1 MTWSNRVVR
10 AEVNGH
16 PSLMYADRPSSVGS
30 VVADSARWSEREY
43 LVHGQTRVTFAQHAT
58 SVTGASRRLLAAGIR
73 AGDRVG
79 VFAAN
84 SPDWVTTFFSIL
96 RIGAIAVPFN
106 GWWVEREVRDG
117 LLLVSPRVVVADT
130 RRAERLPIGI
140 KTLDIADLAS
150 PEGIPEDG
158 HSAVE
163 ECVPDLAEN
172 DPAVILFTA
181 GTTGTPKG
189 AVLSQRALIANLQ
202 TLLILARKLP
212 HEIPDAIPP
221 TVTLVG
227 LPLFHIGAIQLIL
240 VPLVTGGKIV
250 FLEGRFDAGLVLRM
264 IEDEG
269 VTMFSGVPTMME
281 RLLRHPDRPERDL
294 SSLRTIVLGGSPV
307 SRQLLARVAEALPQT
322 QRHLGQT
329 YGLTEAG
336 GVVSTGV
343 GAELERKGS
352 AGLIAPV
359 VEVRIE
365 NPSRDGSGEVLVRS
379 PAAMDGYWNVT
390 DDATIDPDGWIR
402 TGDVGHVDED
412 RHLYIT
418 GRVKD
423 IIVRGGENVSAV
435 AVESVIHNHPGIR
448 EVAVVGLPDPDLGE
462 LVAAAVTVEHAGEVS
477 VPELTE
483 WSRRQLAG
491 FEVPSRW
498 WIRTAALPTND
509 AGKVLKRELVREWP
523 DVPTAEGN

>member
-1 MTWSNRVVR
+1 
-10 AEVNGH
+10 
-16 PSLMYADRPSSVGS
+16 MYADRPSSVGS
-30 VVADSARWSEREY
+30 VVEESTRWSDREY
-43 LVHGQTRVTFAQHAT
+43 LVYGHTRLTFAQHARTVT
-58 SVTGASRRLLAAGIR
+58 SASRRLLASGIR

-106 GWWVEREVRDG
+106 GWWAEREVREG
-117 LLLVSPRVVVADT
+117 LALVSPRVVVADS
-130 RRAERLPIGI
+130 RRAERLPIAI
-140 KTLDIADLAS
+140 KTLDIANLAS
-150 PEGIPEDG
+150 PEGIPGYG
-158 HSAVE
+158 HRAME
-163 ECVPDLAEN
+163 ECGPEPAED
-172 DPAVILFTA
+172 DPALILFTA
-181 GTTGTPKG
+181 GTTGSPKG
-189 AVLSQRALIANLQ
+189 AVLSHRALIANLQ
-202 TLLILARKLP
+202 TLLIVARKLP
-212 HEIPDAIPP
+212 HEVPDASQP

-250 FLEGRFDAGLVLRM
+250 FLEGRFDAGLVLGVM
-264 IEDEG
+264 EDEG

-281 RLLRHPDRPERDL
+281 RLLRHPDRPQRDL
-294 SSLRTIVLGGSPV
+294 SSVRTIVLGGSPV
-307 SRQLLARVAEALPQT
+307 SRELLTRVAEALPRT
-322 QRHLGQT
+322 RRHLGQT

-343 GAELERKGS
+343 GAELARKGS
-352 AGLIAPV
+352 SGRIAPV

-365 NPSRDGSGEVLVRS
+365 NPSRDGDGEVLVRS
-379 PAAMDGYWNVT
+379 PAAMDGYWNVA
-390 DDATIDPDGWIR
+390 DDRTIDPDGWIR
-402 TGDVGHVDED
+402 TGDVGYIDED

-418 GRVKD
+418 GRLKD

-435 AVESVIHNHPGIR
+435 AVESVIQNHPGIR

-462 LVAAAVTVEHAGEVS
+462 VVAAAVTVAPASEVS

-483 WSRRQLAG
+483 WSRRHLAT

-498 WIRTAALPTND
+498 WIRTMALPTND

-523 DVPTAEGN
+523 HGTAAEGS

>member
-1 MTWSNRVVR
+1 MWSNRVVR
-10 AEVNGH
+10 GQVNGH
-16 PSLMYADRPSSVGS
+16 PSLMYADRPTSVGS
-30 VVADSARWSEREY
+30 VVGESTRWSDREY
-43 LVHGQTRVTFAQHAT
+43 LVHGQTRLKFGQHART
-58 SVTGASRRLLAAGIR
+58 VTGASRRLLAAGIR

-106 GWWVEREVRDG
+106 GWWVEREVREG
-117 LLLVSPRVVVADT
+117 LCLVSPRVVVADS
-130 RRAERLPIGI
+130 RRAERLPIGV
-140 KTLDIADLAS
+140 KTLDIADLAC
-150 PEGIPEDG
+150 PEAIPEDA
-158 HSAVE
+158 HPARE
-163 ECVPDLAEN
+163 ECGPEPAEN

-181 GTTGTPKG
+181 GTTATPKA
-189 AVLSQRALIANLQ
+189 AVLSHRALIANLQ
-202 TLLILARKLP
+202 TLLIVARKLP
-212 HEIPDAIPP
+212 HEIPDTIHP

-250 FLEGRFDAGLVLRM
+250 FLEGRFDAELVLRVM
-264 IEDEG
+264 EAEE

-281 RLLRHPDRPERDL
+281 RLLRHPDRPQRDL

-307 SRQLLARVAEALPQT
+307 GRDLLARVAEALPQT
-322 QRHLGQT
+322 QRHLGET

-343 GAELERKGS
+343 GPELERKGS
-352 AGLIAPV
+352 SGRIAPV

-365 NPSRDGSGEVLVRS
+365 NPSRDGEGEVLIRS

-390 DDATIDPDGWIR
+390 DDGTIDPDGWIR
-402 TGDVGHVDED
+402 TGDVGHTDED

-435 AVESVIHNHPGIR
+435 AVESVIHNHPDVR
-448 EVAVVGLPDPDLGE
+448 EVAVVGLPDSYLGE
-462 LVAAAVTVEHAGEVS
+462 LVAAAVTVERAGVVS
-477 VPELTE
+477 VPELIE
-483 WSRRQLAG
+483 WSRRELAA

-523 DVPTAEGN
+523 DVATAEGN

>member
-1 MTWSNRVVR
+1 M
-10 AEVNGH
+10 
-16 PSLMYADRPSSVGS
+16 
-30 VVADSARWSEREY
+30 
-43 LVHGQTRVTFAQHAT
+43 
-58 SVTGASRRLLAAGIR
+58 
-73 AGDRVG
+73 
-79 VFAAN
+79 
-84 SPDWVTTFFSIL
+84 
-96 RIGAIAVPFN
+96 
-106 GWWVEREVRDG
+106 
-117 LLLVSPRVVVADT
+117 VVADT

-158 HSAVE
+158 HRAVK
-163 ECVPDLAEN
+163 ECVPDPAEN

-294 SSLRTIVLGGSPV
+294 SSLRTIVLGGAPV

-322 QRHLGQT
+322 ERHLGQT

-352 AGLIAPV
+352 AGRIAPV

-365 NPSRDGSGEVLVRS
+365 NPSRDGSGEVARTVSGRNGWLLERH
-379 PAAMDGYWNVT
+379 GRC
-390 DDATIDPDGWIR
+390 DDRPRWLDQ
-402 TGDVGHVDED
+402 D
-412 RHLYIT
+412 R
-418 GRVKD
+418 GCR
-423 IIVRGGENVSAV
+423 
-435 AVESVIHNHPGIR
+435 P
-448 EVAVVGLPDPDLGE
+448 
-462 LVAAAVTVEHAGEVS
+462 
-477 VPELTE
+477 
-483 WSRRQLAG
+483 RR
-491 FEVPSRW
+491 
-498 WIRTAALPTND
+498 
-509 AGKVLKRELVREWP
+509 
-523 DVPTAEGN
+523 